1 MSLKVLCVCLQQVNN
16 FFGIISI
23 LSVTTFNLFFLL
35 LSKLQLFSYY
45 YFSTYYTISSIVM
58 LREQTL

>member
-1 MSLKVLCVCLQQVNN
+1 MSLKVLCVCLQQVNT

-23 LSVTTFNLFFLL
+23 LSATIFNPFFLL

-45 YFSTYYTISSIVM
+45 FSANYTISSIVM